1 MFNKMKC
8 RRNCGNSRFSFG
20 SARTCIHLESNP
32 LQFGRHYQLGCRL
45 LLPDWHWRT
54 GSWSISIW
62 NCSSIATLKQTT
74 FVPSLREAPSRGIS
88 CWCRNPNST
97 VVCFT
102 PMFDTVRQIKH
113 VLCKT
118 KYFEF
123 KICFLLLIIIIILI
137 EWRGVIPN
145 HTCTVL
151 VRPQPFTSLHKR
163 KDSPLDSLLFSS
175 VKFLL
180 ILRVNA
186 LKFAKVG

>member
-1 MFNKMKC
+1 MYVSILPTKEKCASSTRRTTMDWKWPSFFKGVDMFNKMKC

-74 FVPSLREAPSRGIS
+74 FVPSLRESPSRGIS
-88 CWCRNPNST
+88 CWSRNPNST
-97 VVCFT
+97 VVCST

-118 KYFEF
+118 VSISNLKYVFF
-123 KICFLLLIIIIILI
+123 CWFYYYYSHRMKRSNSKPHLL
-137 EWRGVIPN
+137 GV
-145 HTCTVL
+145 
-151 VRPQPFTSLHKR
+151 S
-163 KDSPLDSLLFSS
+163 
-175 VKFLL
+175 
-180 ILRVNA
+180 
-186 LKFAKVG
+186 